1 MNHFNLITSLIL
13 FGLTILCFW
22 FPYKHGNKQIGIITG
37 VILSLIIA
45 WTILAELEFLV
56 IFIWPFLLV
65 FQITFLTYWTF
76 RICNRPKT
84 GKYIS
89 SILTLG
95 FILLCMSPWISDWTF
110 SKNDALKILA
120 EHNIEL
126 KDDFKILKNES
137 GGFMDYA
144 HTLKIQISDS
154 DKSRIAK
161 EIRESKG
168 FLEVVDFKKDYPS
181 ADYETFE
188 KLNFETK
195 NYLNREYYVKEPM
208 EDGTKHFHFQ
218 LSKTKNELQY
228 IGRDE

>member
-1 MNHFNLITSLIL
+1 
-13 FGLTILCFW
+13 
-22 FPYKHGNKQIGIITG
+22 
-37 VILSLIIA
+37 V
-45 WTILAELEFLV
+45 
-56 IFIWPFLLV
+56 
-65 FQITFLTYWTF
+65 
-76 RICNRPKT
+76 
-84 GKYIS
+84 
-89 SILTLG
+89 
-95 FILLCMSPWISDWTF
+95 
-110 SKNDALKILA
+110 

-168 FLEVVDFKKDYPS
+168 FLEVVNFKKDYPF
-181 ADYETFE
+181 ADYETLE

-195 NYLNREYYVKEPM
+195 NYLNREYYVKELM

>member
-1 MNHFNLITSLIL
+1 MNHFNLITSLVL
-13 FGLTILCFW
+13 LGLTVLCFW
-22 FPYKHGNKQIGIITG
+22 LPFKEGNKRTGIITG
-37 VILSLIIA
+37 ILLCIIIA
-45 WTILAELEFLV
+45 WTILAKLEFLV
-56 IFIWPFLLV
+56 IFIWPFILA
-65 FQITFLTYWTF
+65 FQIIFLTYWTF
-76 RICNRPKT
+76 RVFKRPKI
-84 GKYIS
+84 GKYVS
-89 SILTLG
+89 SFLALC

-110 SKNDALKILA
+110 NKNDVRKLLA

-168 FLEVVDFKKDYPS
+168 FLKIVDFKNNFPS

-188 KLNFETK
+188 KLNFETE
-195 NYLNREYYVKEPM
+195 NYLNREYYAKEPM
-208 EDGTKHFHFQ
+208 EDGTIHFHFQ
-218 LSKTKNELQY
+218 LSKTVNELQY
-228 IGRDE
+228 IGTDE